1 MAINTEIIGVLVV
14 YFIGFICGFVGCKI
28 LDL

>member
-1 MAINTEIIGVLVV
+1 MATNTIIGVLIV